1 MQGKLS
7 DCFPTQRPRCFVIK
21 NHVWKKLWL
30 FSVPRAFYVNP
41 TQLCWEYLNDTVI
54 HFKDPCWTTSIS
66 WKVGPFFF
74 SVAHVMLHESFR
86 PPISKPTNATSSRPS
101 WPGPDQKTAKFRNV
115 SDGRE
120 LKKTPVWEGKTND
133 NVIGWLEALALCWEC
148 PDSGNGSQMTDY
160 LNSFDTLSVAF
171 WPLAFI
177 QLKAVAKTEVE
188 LA

>member
-74 SVAHVMLHESFR
+74 LWLMSCSMRVFGLQSVSPPTLHRPDPAGQDLTKRLPSFAC
-86 PPISKPTNATSSRPS
+86 IWWKGTQKNTSLR
-101 WPGPDQKTAKFRNV
+101 
-115 SDGRE
+115 
-120 LKKTPVWEGKTND
+120 GKTND